1 MKKGK
6 LQTYYVRTLCVNI
19 NYISTKGGKI
29 EGKKG
34 GKRKKKTKKK
44 KGGRMSTW
52 KKRVGEK
59 RKNKKKKIKWGE
71 E

>member
-44 KGGRMSTW
+44 R
-52 KKRVGEK
+52 
-59 RKNKKKKIKWGE
+59 GE
-71 E
+71 ECQHGKKGWVKKEKIRRRK